1 MTQPWIRVTP
11 RAVTLA
17 ERCEQCE
24 TAIIERWDDS
34 RRRCASC
41 ALEAE
46 LFDPRE
52 RWQTATI
59 ADRPR
64 ERA

>member
-11 RAVTLA
+11 RAVSLV

-24 TAIIERWDDS
+24 TAIIERWDVS
-34 RRRCASC
+34 RRRCANC

-52 RWQTATI
+52 RRQAPP
-59 ADRPR
+59 AGESPVSR
-64 ERA
+64 